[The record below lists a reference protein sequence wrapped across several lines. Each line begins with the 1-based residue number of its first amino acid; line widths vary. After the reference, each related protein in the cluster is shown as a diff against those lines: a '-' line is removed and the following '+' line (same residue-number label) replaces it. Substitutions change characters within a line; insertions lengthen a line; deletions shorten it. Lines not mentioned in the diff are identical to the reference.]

1 MVTYK
6 LLVRQLSFAFLE
18 THQRTTFHTTVAT
31 STAASPSND
40 WEKLKQLIFDNDTFL
55 ESLSTK
61 NLFLLVIG
69 NDLRDVFKE
78 EKTRDLHLLLAL
90 GHKQEKMAKRFPDTS
105 TVDDELVSSL
115 KASFRNG
122 DQIDEA
128 KSVLKIETGV
138 VNLHLHLYSLFYP
151 GSKEEY
157 MSVSSKVFVSENKTF
172 PESNFLSTHDVSGP
186 VDNLAFTY
194 SSSPNPSETETAE
207 SIDVFITELPEGI
220 CPDHIRTW
228 TFKEGRTVEGNSS

>member
-1 MVTYK
+1 MA
-6 LLVRQLSFAFLE
+6 LLL
-18 THQRTTFHTTVAT
+18 AT

-69 NDLRDVFKE
+69 NDLRDVFE
-78 EKTRDLHLLLAL
+78 EDETRDLHLLLAL
-90 GHKQEKMAKRFPDTS
+90 GHKQEKTAKRFPDTS

-172 PESNFLSTHDVSGP
+172 PESNFLSTHDASGP

-194 SSSPNPSETETAE
+194 SSSHNPSETETGE
-207 SIDVFITELPEGI
+207 SIDVFITELPEDI